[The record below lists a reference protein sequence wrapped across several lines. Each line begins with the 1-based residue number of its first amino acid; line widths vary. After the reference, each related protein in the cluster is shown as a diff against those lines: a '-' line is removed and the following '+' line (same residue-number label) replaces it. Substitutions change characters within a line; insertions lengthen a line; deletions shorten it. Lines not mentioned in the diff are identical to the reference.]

1 MMPFLPRDKR
11 IQCSLP
17 VWLSIQEKSSQQLL
31 PGRVAATMI
40 NISKSG
46 ACLIVP
52 NMFIAGEHLFF
63 TTLNGSHSLLLQP
76 QESGKQLNKFLISA
90 RSVWMDSREY
100 LDQLT
105 FMLGICYTTTQKD
118 LFDNIKHLKGKKPT
132 NL

>member
-1 MMPFLPRDKR
+1 MVSFLPRDRR

-17 VWLSIQEKSSQQLL
+17 VWLSLREKGSQQLL
-31 PGRVAATMI
+31 PGRVAATLI
-40 NISKSG
+40 NVSKSG

-52 NMFIAGEHLFF
+52 KMFIAGEHLFF

-76 QESGKQLNKFLISA
+76 QESDKHLNECIISA

-105 FMLGICYTTTQKD
+105 FMLGICFIAAQRD
-118 LFDNIKHLKGKKPT
+118 FFDSIKHLEDERPT
-132 NL
+132 NF

>member
-1 MMPFLPRDKR
+1 MVPFLPRDKR
-11 IQCSLP
+11 IRCSLP
-17 VWLSIQEKSSQQLL
+17 LWLSIQEKNSQQLL

-52 NMFIAGEHLFF
+52 KMFIAGEHLFF
-63 TTLNGSHSLLLQP
+63 TTLNGSHSLLLKP
-76 QESGKQLNKFLISA
+76 QESDKNFNDFFISA

-105 FMLGICYTTTQKD
+105 FMLGICFTTAQKD
-118 LFDNIKHLKGKKPT
+118 LFDSIKHLEDERAT